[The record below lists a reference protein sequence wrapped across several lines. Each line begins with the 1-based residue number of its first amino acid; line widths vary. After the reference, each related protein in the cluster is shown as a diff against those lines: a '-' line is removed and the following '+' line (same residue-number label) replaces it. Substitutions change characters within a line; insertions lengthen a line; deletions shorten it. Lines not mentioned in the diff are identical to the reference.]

1 VIPDEKIE
9 RNNPVIPP
17 DSLYVQG
24 TSLGPGICLRLPV
37 FEGPMDLL
45 LYLIRREEVDIFN
58 IPVALLTREYLR
70 SLELMRALD
79 LDVGGDF
86 VAMAATLLQIKARML
101 LPRPAVEGAVEDDPR
116 RDLVERLLEY
126 KAFKESAELFRTWE
140 STASDQFWRGL
151 PELPDDPT
159 PVDVLRD
166 VTLFDLLTA
175 FKQAMDR
182 LKSEKPQYNVFLL
195 PETFDQKLQYLRDQ
209 LHDGRRISFQSLALA
224 SDSRMAII
232 LTFLAILELTRIG
245 EIVLRG
251 VTEEDFY
258 LQSKL
263 AA

>member
-1 VIPDEKIE
+1 VIPDEKLDQQS
-9 RNNPVIPP
+9 PP
-17 DSLYVQG
+17 APPESLYVQG

-45 LYLIRREEVDIFN
+45 LYLIRREEVDVFN
-58 IPVALLTREYLR
+58 IPIALITREYLR

-101 LPRPAVEGAVEDDPR
+101 LPRPAAEGAVEDDPR

-140 STASDQFWRGL
+140 SSASDQFWRGL
-151 PELPDDPT
+151 PELPDEPT
-159 PVDVLRD
+159 PQDALRD

-182 LKSEKPQYNVFLL
+182 LKSEKPKYNIFLL
-195 PETFDQKLQYLRDQ
+195 PETFDQRLQYLREQ
-209 LHDGRRISFQSLALA
+209 LQDGRQISFQALA
-224 SDSRMAII
+224 AASDNRMAVI

-245 EIVLRG
+245 EIVLG
-251 VTEEDFY
+251 GITEEDFY
-258 LQSKL
+258 LQSKP